1 MNTQE
6 TIELQEELNELEV
19 TPAATQEKKDVV
31 IEVTGF
37 DLFGDVKL

>member
-6 TIELQEELNELEV
+6 TNELQEELNDLEV
-19 TPAATQEKKDVV
+19 TPTETQERKDVT

-37 DLFGDVKL
+37 TIEIFKGL

>member
-1 MNTQE
+1 MDTQA
-6 TIELQEELNELEV
+6 TNELQEELNELEV
-19 TPAATQEKKDVV
+19 TPTVTQERKDVV